1 MDACKEGLFI
11 ADTRT
16 EIETACEQIPK
27 TRGVDG
33 GIICTGFI
41 DVEKILKRV
50 RNRCGQPEVSH
61 FFLEKKLPFQ
71 VVFIAFA
78 DEDESGSDCSGS
90 GSSGSDSDSCS
101 DDLSHGEHSCGST
114 THSESPCDFAEGN
127 SSSSGNLPDRSGGS
141 TGELWQS
148 GDQSGEGS

>member
-1 MDACKEGLFI
+1 MGSLREGLFI
-11 ADTRT
+11 AETQID
-16 EIETACEQIPK
+16 IETSCQQVPK

-50 RNRCGQPEVSH
+50 KVNCGVPETSH

-78 DEDESGSDCSGS
+78 DDDDHH
-90 GSSGSDSDSCS
+90 GSSGSDSCDSDSSGS
-101 DDLSHGEHSCGST
+101 DGDESDCGGHQPVAGDHGENG
-114 THSESPCDFAEGN
+114 
-127 SSSSGNLPDRSGGS
+127 
-141 TGELWQS
+141 
-148 GDQSGEGS
+148 